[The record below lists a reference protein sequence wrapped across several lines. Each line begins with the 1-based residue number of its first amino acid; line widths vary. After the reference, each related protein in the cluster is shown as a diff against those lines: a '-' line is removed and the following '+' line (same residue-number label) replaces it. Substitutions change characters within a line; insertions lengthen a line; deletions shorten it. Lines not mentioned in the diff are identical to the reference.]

1 MPSAIVMTEERVKAV
16 AVTVAKD
23 NFLNFSCE
31 NLVEVMCLCILEAIE
46 CRMKNR
52 RCLSEVL

>member
-1 MPSAIVMTEERVKAV
+1 MTEERVKAV

-31 NLVEVMCLCILEAIE
+31 NLVEVMCLCILEA
-46 CRMKNR
+46 
-52 RCLSEVL
+52 V